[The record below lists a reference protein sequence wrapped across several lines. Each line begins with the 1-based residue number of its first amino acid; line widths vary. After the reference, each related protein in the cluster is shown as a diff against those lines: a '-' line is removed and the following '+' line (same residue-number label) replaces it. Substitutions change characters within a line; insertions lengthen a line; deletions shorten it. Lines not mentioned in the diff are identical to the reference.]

1 MVMIASSMLDIL
13 AFGRAHEDATV
24 QQYAAHLGRLF
35 DKRGYSDRHL
45 RALEGTLSV
54 YQQIAPKYRK
64 GDARLA
70 QKIRDWGIKP
80 ATYKQYQADGRR
92 MIEHVH
98 GDLQKRR
105 ERRGRQDGFAR
116 LQAVLPD
123 LIAAA
128 LLKESQARNLPRLF
142 DLARA
147 RGWDMADLIRD
158 RVIELRHD
166 CLGSDEWGRV
176 KQGAACLDYLREFP
190 TCLALLPPHEI
201 GSLAGVLRLDI
212 QIPEALADEAQSWV
226 EDVTV
231 IYAEGMLTDE
241 ARDEVSREHSEGS
254 RGIYTA
260 AFRAYIR
267 TAEEVCDVHSV
278 NGLTALFRPDR
289 IEKVF
294 VLLCKRSD
302 TPGGLSPRSLA
313 SYANKLK
320 LTLAH
325 RGLADEAAKI
335 EQLLKSLPI
344 LAEGQAASQIMSEKT
359 KTWCRELLADP
370 VKVELFETQ
379 HFLYAE
385 NALAALELAEIE
397 GIDLLSFSQAPEAQP
412 LSPEQSDLAKTLL
425 RQARMYGV
433 CAAFAAI
440 ELEGA
445 PFRKSNVIRDLK
457 LAGHPQ
463 TFFDHR
469 NDLSRPR
476 LEIHIPNELLK
487 NGEAMTKRNQHMPR
501 FVFERGGLGG
511 DGFRIL
517 SFYLSRIRPL
527 FGGATLS
534 DHLFAALEA
543 EDRHLVISTFDGWLA
558 HCSAE
563 IGLHLLPHNFRHGL
577 CSIEINADPTCYPEL
592 EAVTGDSE
600 ATLRRYYAFIDALRR
615 IRGLQARRYERR
627 AQRSAS
633 GTGRVGGTA

>member
-1 MVMIASSMLDIL
+1 MKTPTMLDIL
-13 AFGRAHEDATV
+13 AFGRAHQDATV

-35 DKRGYSDRHL
+35 DKRGYADRHL
-45 RALEGTLSV
+45 RALDGSLES
-54 YQQIAPKYRK
+54 YRQIAPKYRR
-64 GDARLA
+64 GNAHLN
-70 QKIRDWGIKP
+70 QKIRAWGIKP

-92 MIEHVH
+92 MIEHFH
-98 GDLQKRR
+98 GELQKRR

-123 LIAAA
+123 LISAV
-128 LLKESQARNLPRLF
+128 LLKEPQARNLPRLF

-147 RGWDMADLIRD
+147 RGWDMTDLRRD
-158 RVIELRHD
+158 RIIDLRHD
-166 CLGSDEWGRV
+166 CLSSDEWGRV
-176 KQGAACLDYLREFP
+176 KQGAACLDYLRQFP
-190 TCLALLPPHEI
+190 TCQGLLPPHEI
-201 GSLAGVLRLDI
+201 GSLAGILRFDRE
-212 QIPEALADEAQSWV
+212 IPEFLADEAQLWV
-226 EDVTV
+226 EGVTV
-231 IYAEGMLTDE
+231 VYQEGMLTE
-241 ARDEVSREHSEGS
+241 GARQATSKEHSEGS

-260 AFRAYIR
+260 AIRTYIR
-267 TAEEVCDVHSV
+267 TAKDVCDLHSV
-278 NGLTALFRPDR
+278 NGLTALFRPDA

-294 VLLCKRSD
+294 VLLCKRSGS
-302 TPGGLSPRSLA
+302 PGGLSPRSLA

-320 LTLAH
+320 LTLIH
-325 RGLADEAAKI
+325 RGLDEEAAKI

-344 LAEGQAASQIMSEKT
+344 LAEGQAAGQLMSEKT
-359 KTWCRELLADP
+359 KTWCRDLLADP
-370 VKVELFETQ
+370 VKAELFETQ
-379 HFLYAE
+379 HFQYAE

-397 GIDLLSFSQAPEAQP
+397 GIDLLGFSQAPEVQP
-412 LSPEQSDLAKTLL
+412 LSPEQSGLAKTLL

-433 CAAFAAI
+433 CAAFSAI

-445 PFRKSNVIRDLK
+445 PFRKSNVIRDLR

-534 DHLFAALEA
+534 DHLFPALEN

-558 HCSAE
+558 HCSAA
-563 IGLHLLPHNFRHGL
+563 IGLHMLPHNFRHGL
-577 CSIEINADPTCYPEL
+577 CSIEINDDPTCYPEL

-600 ATLRRYYAFIDALRR
+600 ATLRRYYAFIDTLRR
-615 IRGLQARRYERR
+615 IRTLQARRYERQAR
-627 AQRSAS
+627 RSAA
-633 GTGRVGGTA
+633 GEERVGDAA